1 TSQPDCLVLD
11 FNLPDMNGFEFLDAL
26 QAETTPLP
34 YPVVILTGQ
43 GSERIAVQAMQR
55 GVQDY
60 LVKDNLSADALRRA
74 IHNAID
80 KFRLHQLLE
89 EHRRLLHQQN
99 LELRQRE
106 HTLQTLNAALEQQVA
121 ERTALLALLQTVTA
135 AANQATSL
143 EEALQF
149 AVERICT
156 YTG

>member
-1 TSQPDCLVLD
+1 YVLVRRSHLARREIVMTSQISLTVLLIDDSPEDRALYRYFLHSAVSSIPTCVEAATGEDGLRLCQTSQPDCLVLD

-74 IHNAID
+74 IHNA
-80 KFRLHQLLE
+80 
-89 EHRRLLHQQN
+89 
-99 LELRQRE
+99 
-106 HTLQTLNAALEQQVA
+106 
-121 ERTALLALLQTVTA
+121 
-135 AANQATSL
+135 
-143 EEALQF
+143 
-149 AVERICT
+149 
-156 YTG
+156 